1 MKKLNSCIKII
12 AQEAIAGSRLL
23 LINKC
28 KLQNSLCLTI
38 IIGDGY
44 TVVQDELYEIDNVT
58 GFNAFYFLS
67 DNVSEGT
74 MLLLLQRLNDDNI
87 DKINNLLE

>member
-23 LINKC
+23 LINKY

-38 IIGDGY
+38 VLGY
-44 TVVQDELYEIDNVT
+44 SHPDVQDKLFEIDNVT

-67 DNVSEGT
+67 DDESDMA